1 MIVNPKFLIKMVLKG
16 MKKNI
21 RTLIPFLASS
31 SLMIMVFYIM
41 DSIIRGGIRGDDG
54 KLLFYGA
61 DFIALFLSIGKGI
74 VLLFSVVFIM
84 YANKFLMLSR
94 KKEMGLYGILGMS
107 KKNIAVILFTETV
120 INALIAIGTA
130 LVVGTFLNKLM
141 LLFMYKLVEQP
152 PTNGMLFSFNSLLF
166 TNIFYGI
173 IFLICFIYNIITI
186 NFGKPTDLL
195 KSESLGEKEP
205 KIKYLSLIVGIIS
218 LVIGYVQALSA
229 GNVFTAI
236 SVLFSSI
243 LFVSIGTYCLFIAGS
258 IFILKVL
265 KNNKKF
271 YYSTRNFI
279 SVSNLMFRMKHNAVG
294 LASICILSTA
304 VIILI
309 TCSASLVLLGNYN
322 INKMCPYDVDI
333 TLNIDDNYNKD
344 ECLSIVDESCKE
356 LGIGSKELYYEQVRR
371 KMLVPSE
378 NGYEDIREGGTT
390 DFLKALDTYVFTAEE
405 YKCLTGEDVELDTD
419 QILIL
424 GGSAEEYAKGKV
436 IILGNEYDIKGS
448 LDKKK
453 IEHIYQAEMALFPKL
468 VLVVS
473 EEAGKRFDQEDMG
486 IHFATVAFD
495 LEKGSSKDNVNA
507 LEWAV
512 EAKGLGDV
520 SFRNKAEFR
529 AGFISIY
536 GAILFVG
543 VFLSVVFLIATVMI
557 IYYKQMSEGFEDRRR
572 FTILR
577 NVGLTETEAKKT
589 IKSQV
594 MIMFFL
600 PVGASIIHA
609 IVASSLI
616 RQFLSSILVVD
627 TLTFGL
633 SIAVSCI
640 VFFLVYT
647 FVYLMTSKQYYETV
661 YGRSEAA

>member
-1 MIVNPKFLIKMVLKG
+1 MIVNPKFLIKMVLTG

-130 LVVGTFLNKLM
+130 LLVGTFLNKLM

-205 KIKYLSLIVGIIS
+205 KIKYLSLIVGTIS

-243 LFVSIGTYCLFIAGS
+243 LFVSIGTYFLFIAGS

-309 TCSASLVLLGNYN
+309 TCSASLMLLGNYN

-344 ECLSIVDESCKE
+344 ECLRIVDESCKE
-356 LGIGSKELYYEQVRR
+356 LGLDSKELYYEQVRR

-378 NGYEDIREGGTT
+378 NGYEDIRERGTT

-486 IHFATVAFD
+486 THFATVAFD
-495 LEKGSSKDNVNA
+495 LEKGFSKDNVNA

-529 AGFISIY
+529 AGFIAIY

-543 VFLSVVFLIATVMI
+543 VFLSGVFLIATVMI